1 MKCICLDKADISD
14 ISNGKGNSVNQEFYE
29 KLSKITGEEQILLQE
44 PMKKHTTFRIGGP
57 ADYLV
62 LPQTVEEIADIV
74 KLCRQ
79 EEMPWYIMGNGSNLL
94 VADAGVRGVVIQ
106 LLRNFNQIQVEGSQI
121 RIQAGA
127 QNAAVARQALEASL
141 TGFEFAAGI
150 PGTIGGA
157 VVMNAGAYGGE
168 MKDILKEVTVLDQEG
183 MIQRI
188 PEEELELGYR
198 TSIIAKK
205 GYLVLEALI
214 ELKPGDPQEIRA
226 VMDELKEKRVTKQ
239 PLEYPSAG
247 STFKRPEGYFAGKL
261 IMDAGLRGFTVGGA
275 QISEKHCGF
284 VINKGGATAKDVTD
298 LMEETK
304 KVVMEKFGVA
314 LEPEVKRLGQF

>member
-1 MKCICLDKADISD
+1 MK
-14 ISNGKGNSVNQEFYE
+14 QEFYE
-29 KLSKITGEEQILLQE
+29 KLSKIVRKEQILEEE

-57 ADYLV
+57 AEYLI
-62 LPQTVEEIADIV
+62 LPQTTEEIADVI

-79 EEMPWYIMGNGSNLL
+79 EEIPWYIVGNGSNLL
-94 VADAGVRGVVIQ
+94 VADEGVRGVVIQ
-106 LLRNFNQIQVEGSQI
+106 LLRNFNQIQVEGCRI
-121 RIQAGA
+121 RMQAGA
-127 QNAAVARQALEASL
+127 QNAAVAKRALDASL

-168 MKDILKEVTVLDQEG
+168 MKDILKEVTVLDPNG
-183 MIQRI
+183 MIRTI
-188 PEEELELGYR
+188 PAEELELGYR
-198 TSIIAKK
+198 TSIIARK
-205 GYLVLEALI
+205 GYVVLEAVI
-214 ELKPGDPQEIRA
+214 VLKTGDPKEIKA

-261 IMDAGLRGFTVGGA
+261 IMDAGLRGFSVGGA

-284 VINKGGATAKDVTD
+284 VINKGNATAKDVTE
-298 LMEETK
+298 LMDETK
-304 KVVMEKFGVA
+304 KIVMEKFGVA